1 MAAIPPPAYF
11 LPTPGAPTL
20 PWVQWK
26 QVFDNYLLAAGGD
39 AYTPSRKKALLLH
52 CLGTEGQRIYY
63 SLDQAN
69 TNTASTIA
77 PSTTITPPTTTAT
90 TGNIGTSTSSTTASS
105 DTGTAS
111 VINAYD
117 LAVAILYEYFVP
129 ATNIVAERYRF
140 RQRSQRHDETIDQF
154 VTALRQLVVH
164 CEFGDLQQEMLR
176 DQIVE
181 KCLNNR
187 LRERLLLEPKLTL
200 NKTLEISRQ
209 IEGAMRESKAISE
222 GASGY
227 TAGSANLQNVH
238 GKQSKRRNKKHS
250 SHEAAQSNKQNTD
263 AQKRVCY
270 RCGSDKHLANDPNC
284 KAKTGKCN
292 KCGIVGHWAAMC
304 RGQKQARGSNV
315 AQVEILTLQNSSN
328 SHSSAIKCT
337 VDIANG
343 VKCKM
348 TVDTGAEVTIV
359 PVKWFDQ
366 HFLRE
371 GLQQPAKFL
380 TTYSKEQ
387 IPVLG
392 TFYTTVKLG
401 SKSVNAHIYVVDI
414 PTGTPLLGI
423 DLIKSLDLQ
432 ITGGQVKIQRVEDS
446 TLAGDHDQGLTSQ
459 LTDEFPILFSSSLG
473 RAHNFVH
480 RVKTRQDVTPVAQK
494 LRRLPFSVRDKV
506 TAELKRLEKEGIIE
520 RTDASEWVSPIVV
533 VGKKSGKIRLC
544 IDLREANKAVIV
556 DKYPLPSITEL
567 FNNLQGAKIFSKLDL
582 ASAYHQL
589 ELSED
594 SRDLT
599 AFITHEGLYRFKR
612 VCFGLASAPSAFQ
625 KMMSSILAGLPG
637 VECYLDDIIVYG
649 TTEVSHH
656 ENLSRVLA
664 KLQAAGLRLNIE
676 KCEFD
681 LNSLTYLGHTISG
694 EGLTPDQSHV
704 EAILKAP
711 APTDLTTLRSAL
723 GLCNYYAKFVPNY
736 ATVVEPLRVLLR
748 KDTPFNWG
756 EEQKRSFYL
765 IKQAIAQGTTL
776 ALFDP
781 NSPLLVTTDA
791 SNYGIGGVLSQVK
804 DGQEFPIAF
813 ASKTLTSAERKYSAG
828 EKEALACVW
837 ACNKWFTYLW
847 GRHFTLRTDHQAL
860 VTLLN
865 TSGTGRQPMR
875 IARWSAQLLQFN
887 YTVEYQAGKHNFV
900 ADALSRLPTNVDA
913 EIASCDE
920 DTEEFVLSCIQAVM
934 KDNSSVPMK
943 N

>member
-1 MAAIPPPAYF
+1 M
-11 LPTPGAPTL
+11 PTL
-20 PWVQWK
+20 LPK
-26 QVFDNYLLAAGGD
+26 EGII
-39 AYTPSRKKALLLH
+39 TALF
-52 CLGTEGQRIYY
+52 GNEGQRIYY

-263 AQKRVCY
+263 AQKR
-270 RCGSDKHLANDPNC
+270 LTTTC
-284 KAKTGKCN
+284 KVLDDVFEGT
-292 KCGIVGHWAAMC
+292 
-304 RGQKQARGSNV
+304 
-315 AQVEILTLQNSSN
+315 NSSSGN
-328 SHSSAIKCT
+328 ILYDGKAGFKVGECSHIRCRHTYWNAIT
-337 VDIANG
+337 RHRSNQV
-343 VKCKM
+343 
-348 TVDTGAEVTIV
+348 
-359 PVKWFDQ
+359 
-366 HFLRE
+366 
-371 GLQQPAKFL
+371 
-380 TTYSKEQ
+380 S
-387 IPVLG
+387 
-392 TFYTTVKLG
+392 
-401 SKSVNAHIYVVDI
+401 
-414 PTGTPLLGI
+414 
-423 DLIKSLDLQ
+423 DLQ

-506 TAELKRLEKEGIIE
+506 TAELKRLENEGIIE
-520 RTDASEWVSPIVV
+520 RIDASEWVSPIVV

-556 DKYPLPSITEL
+556 DKYPLPNITEL

-582 ASAYHQL
+582 ASAYHQVK
-589 ELSED
+589 
-594 SRDLT
+594 
-599 AFITHEGLYRFKR
+599 IVG
-612 VCFGLASAPSAFQ
+612 
-625 KMMSSILAGLPG
+625 ILQHL
-637 VECYLDDIIVYG
+637 
-649 TTEVSHH
+649 
-656 ENLSRVLA
+656 
-664 KLQAAGLRLNIE
+664 
-676 KCEFD
+676 
-681 LNSLTYLGHTISG
+681 
-694 EGLTPDQSHV
+694 
-704 EAILKAP
+704 
-711 APTDLTTLRSAL
+711 
-723 GLCNYYAKFVPNY
+723 
-736 ATVVEPLRVLLR
+736 
-748 KDTPFNWG
+748 
-756 EEQKRSFYL
+756 
-765 IKQAIAQGTTL
+765 
-776 ALFDP
+776 
-781 NSPLLVTTDA
+781 
-791 SNYGIGGVLSQVK
+791 
-804 DGQEFPIAF
+804 
-813 ASKTLTSAERKYSAG
+813 
-828 EKEALACVW
+828 
-837 ACNKWFTYLW
+837 
-847 GRHFTLRTDHQAL
+847 
-860 VTLLN
+860 
-865 TSGTGRQPMR
+865 
-875 IARWSAQLLQFN
+875 
-887 YTVEYQAGKHNFV
+887 
-900 ADALSRLPTNVDA
+900 
-913 EIASCDE
+913 
-920 DTEEFVLSCIQAVM
+920 
-934 KDNSSVPMK
+934 
-943 N
+943 